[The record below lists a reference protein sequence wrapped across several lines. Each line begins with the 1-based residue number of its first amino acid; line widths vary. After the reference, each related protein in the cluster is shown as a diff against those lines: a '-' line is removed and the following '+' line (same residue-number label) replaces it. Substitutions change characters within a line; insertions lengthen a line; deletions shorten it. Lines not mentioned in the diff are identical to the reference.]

1 MTKLPRRPTLIT
13 FTAAELAIRQMPPA
27 RFVVPRFVTE
37 GLTLL
42 GGRPKVGKSWLLMN
56 IALAVATGRNIL
68 GEQIAVPGDVLLLA
82 LEDNER
88 RLQARLNLMLAGEVA
103 PSRLHLATVCPALDQ
118 GGLAAIRDWCRQL
131 DNPRLIIVDVFARVR
146 PRAQPGARLYEAD
159 YDSALPLKTLAD
171 ELELGIIACTHT
183 RKEPAAVDPFDS
195 ISATTGLAGAAD
207 SILILDRNTT
217 GPTLYG
223 RGRDMEEVEVA
234 LAFERSTGTWKL
246 IGDAVE
252 VNRSD
257 ERNAIIAVLTAADQP
272 LSPKQIAERSGLGHA
287 SVKHLVRRL
296 VTTGEITKSA
306 RGTYSSAG
314 NPVHPVHS
322 VHSLSQRVT
331 MVNGVNGTGIAMSS
345 S

>member
-1 MTKLPRRPTLIT
+1 
-13 FTAAELAIRQMPPA
+13 
-27 RFVVPRFVTE
+27 
-37 GLTLL
+37 
-42 GGRPKVGKSWLLMN
+42 MN
-56 IALAVATGRNIL
+56 IALAVASGRNIL
-68 GEQIAVPGDVLLLA
+68 GEQVTVPGDVLLLA

-88 RLQARLNLMLAGEVA
+88 RLQARLNLMLAGEIA

-118 GGLAAIRDWCRQL
+118 GGLAAIRDWCRRL

-146 PRAQPGARLYEAD
+146 PRAQSGARLYEAD
-159 YDSALPLKTLAD
+159 YDSALPLKSLAD

-207 SILILDRNTT
+207 SILILDRNST

-234 LAFERSTGTWKL
+234 LAFDRGTGTWRL
-246 IGDAVE
+246 IGEAGE
-252 VNRSD
+252 VNRSN

-272 LSPKQIAERSGLGHA
+272 LGPKQIAERSGLAHA

-296 VTTGEITKSA
+296 VLAGDLTKSA
-306 RGTYSSAG
+306 RGTYSAVS
-314 NPVHPVHS
+314 NPVHPVHPVHS

-331 MVNGVNGTGIAMSS
+331 MVNGVNGTGTATSS
-345 S
+345 I